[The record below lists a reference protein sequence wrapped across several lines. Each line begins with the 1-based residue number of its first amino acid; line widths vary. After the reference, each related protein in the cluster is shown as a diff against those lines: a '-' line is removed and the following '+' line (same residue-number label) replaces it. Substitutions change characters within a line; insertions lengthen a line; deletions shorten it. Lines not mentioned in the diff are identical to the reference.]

1 MLSLGGLRSRLVLL
15 VLIALL
21 PVFGLFAYS
30 AAKDQQDDVALAQGA
45 LQSTALLAAAH
56 QQRLVDRVA
65 QLLGNIASAPSVKD
79 TSTQRCVQYL
89 EDLQSQAPGYSN
101 LGIAGLDGKVTCN
114 ARNSGTDV
122 YAGDRPFFKQVL
134 AGQKFAGGQYGT
146 GRSSGW
152 PGIGFGVPVHG
163 SDGVLNGV
171 AFAAVDITAV
181 AGALAEVQLMDGAQL
196 RVTDSRG
203 TILAAHPADAGLPGS
218 QEQDA
223 VMLDAA
229 RSGRAGV
236 REGVD
241 VLGVERVYGYAPVG
255 GAAGDAL
262 FVAISVPRDIITAGP
277 REHLRSSIAALLGMA
292 VFGVCCA
299 WWIGA
304 RLIVRPARAI
314 LKEASEVIEGNLAA
328 RIASEFTSHGELG
341 QIALSFNRM
350 AGSLQLRRE
359 ERDAALQHA
368 DKERALRELI
378 FNSMSEGV
386 VATDTAGR
394 LLLLN
399 RAARALHPAREDV
412 ASLEDWS
419 RDHDL
424 LQLDGKTSYPPSER
438 PVARALGEAVID
450 NWDLVMR
457 RPGTEDRVL
466 RVSTRPL
473 READQMVG
481 GVVVFSDIT
490 ALKAAENLA
499 SAQEQVLA
507 LIAGGAPLRQS
518 LEAIVRLMEKNAPGT
533 VSSILLLDGQRLRH
547 AVAPS
552 LPESYRQALE
562 SQQIKD
568 GTGPCGTA
576 AFRKEAVVV
585 EDVAHDPIT
594 QAFRQQLLALG
605 LRACWSLPVVASDDE
620 VLATLATYR
629 QTPGKPQAKDLD
641 LSATA
646 ARLAR
651 LALER
656 ARADAALVGS
666 EARFREL
673 AENLEDV
680 FYNVDPHTGQLLYV
694 SPGYEKI
701 WGRSC
706 ESLYDNPKS
715 YADAVRPEDKQ
726 LLTLARQ
733 RIRAGEMSDTQ
744 YRIVTP
750 EGKMRWI
757 RDHAYPV
764 FNAAGALERVVG
776 TARDITASK
785 LADLALASTN
795 RALQMLSRFS
805 MAINQINDEASML
818 AEVCRV
824 AVEVGSY
831 RMAWVGYAQ
840 HDALLPIAPMAH
852 AGDERGYLAEI
863 SRSSR
868 DDHATDLGLAGQAI
882 RVGLPQQSGD
892 ISQANNQFY
901 GREAALERGYRSAIF
916 LPLRD
921 GQRSFGVLGLYAG
934 QVQHFAS
941 EEIKLL
947 QELADNLAFGI
958 GSLRARLARHR
969 SEEAARQAAAQL
981 REQASLLDRAQD
993 AIMVRNL
1000 DLTLRFW
1007 NQGAQRLYGWSAD
1020 EVLGKTMAEHMY
1032 RDPQVLDTAMQQ
1044 TLARGGDWSG
1054 ELEQRARDG
1063 SIVYVEARWTVVRDE
1078 HGQVNGVLGINT
1090 DIRERKRAREEILQ
1104 LNASLEERVQQ
1115 RTAQLEY
1122 ANKELEA
1129 FSYSVS
1135 HDLRSP
1141 LSAID
1146 GFSDLLERALAK
1158 TPEDSLSKSSRHYLG
1173 RLREGVSQMG
1183 ELIDALLTLA
1193 QVARSRLRWEPVNL
1207 SELAE
1212 ALLHD
1217 CQERE
1222 PGRATQLQVEP
1233 GLQAHGDARLLK
1245 QVLDNL
1251 LGNAWKFSAGQARSE
1266 ISFGQQRGSKGE
1278 TVYVVRDNGAGFDMR
1293 YAEKLFGPFQR
1304 LHGVSEFSGTGIGL
1318 ATVQRIVVR
1327 HGGTIWGESAVGRG
1341 ATFYFTLGASA
1352 PED

>member
-45 LQSTALLAAAH
+45 LQSTALLAAVH

-65 QLLGNIASAPSVKD
+65 QLLGDVASAPSIKD
-79 TSTQRCVQYL
+79 PSTRSCEQYL
-89 EDLQSQAPGYSN
+89 ENLQSQAPGYTN
-101 LGIAGLDGKVTCN
+101 LGIAGLDGKVSCN
-114 ARNSGTDV
+114 ARDSGVDV

-134 AGQKFAGGQYGT
+134 AGQKFAVGQYGT
-146 GRSSGW
+146 GRSSGR

-163 SDGVLNGV
+163 SGGTLNGV
-171 AFAAVDITAV
+171 AFAAVDISAV
-181 AGALAEVQLMDGAQL
+181 AAVLAEVRLMDGAQL
-196 RVTDSRG
+196 RVTDRHG
-203 TILAAHPADAGLPGS
+203 TILAVHPPGAGLQGT
-218 QEQDA
+218 QEQDLA
-223 VMLDAA
+223 MLDAA
-229 RSGRAGV
+229 KSRRAGV
-236 REGVD
+236 REAIDSSGN
-241 VLGVERVYGYAPVG
+241 ERVYAYAPVG

-262 FVAISVPRDIITAGP
+262 FVAISVPRDVITAGP
-277 REHLRSSIAALLGMA
+277 REHLRNSLAALLGMA

-299 WWIGA
+299 WWTGA
-304 RLIVRPARAI
+304 RLIVKPARAI
-314 LKEASEVIEGNLAA
+314 LKEANEVVEGNLAA
-328 RIASEFTSHGELG
+328 RIASEFTRHGELG
-341 QIALSFNRM
+341 QIARSFNRM

-386 VATDTAGR
+386 VATDPAGR

-399 RAARALHPAREDV
+399 RAARELHPTREGEV
-412 ASLEDWS
+412 TLEEWS

-424 LQLDGKTSYPPSER
+424 LQLDGKTSYLLSER
-438 PVARALGEAVID
+438 PVARALGGAVID
-450 NWDLVMR
+450 NWDLVLR

-473 READQMVG
+473 RDADQLVG
-481 GVVVFSDIT
+481 GVVVFS
-490 ALKAAENLA
+490 
-499 SAQEQVLA
+499 
-507 LIAGGAPLRQS
+507 
-518 LEAIVRLMEKNAPGT
+518 
-533 VSSILLLDGQRLRH
+533 
-547 AVAPS
+547 
-552 LPESYRQALE
+552 
-562 SQQIKD
+562 
-568 GTGPCGTA
+568 
-576 AFRKEAVVV
+576 
-585 EDVAHDPIT
+585 
-594 QAFRQQLLALG
+594 
-605 LRACWSLPVVASDDE
+605 
-620 VLATLATYR
+620 
-629 QTPGKPQAKDLD
+629 
-641 LSATA
+641 
-646 ARLAR
+646 
-651 LALER
+651 
-656 ARADAALVGS
+656 
-666 EARFREL
+666 
-673 AENLEDV
+673 
-680 FYNVDPHTGQLLYV
+680 
-694 SPGYEKI
+694 
-701 WGRSC
+701 
-706 ESLYDNPKS
+706 
-715 YADAVRPEDKQ
+715 
-726 LLTLARQ
+726 
-733 RIRAGEMSDTQ
+733 
-744 YRIVTP
+744 
-750 EGKMRWI
+750 
-757 RDHAYPV
+757 
-764 FNAAGALERVVG
+764 
-776 TARDITASK
+776 DITASK
-785 LADLALASTN
+785 LADLALARTN

-805 MAINQINDEASML
+805 MAINQIHDEAGML

-840 HDALLPIAPMAH
+840 HDALLTIAPMAH
-852 AGDERGYLAEI
+852 AGDERGYLAEV
-863 SRSSR
+863 SRSWA
-868 DDHATDLGLAGQAI
+868 DNHVTGLGPAGQAI
-882 RVGLPQQSGD
+882 RSGLPQQSGD
-892 ISQANNQFY
+892 IGQADNQFH

-921 GQRSFGVLGLYAG
+921 GERSFGVLGLYAG

-941 EEIKLL
+941 EEITLL

-1007 NQGAQRLYGWSAD
+1007 NQGAQRLYGWSAE
-1020 EVLGKTMAEHMY
+1020 EVLGKTMAQYMY
-1032 RDPQVLDTAMQQ
+1032 RDPQVLDMAMEQ

-1054 ELEQRARDG
+1054 ELEQLARDG
-1063 SIVYVEARWTVVRDE
+1063 LPIYVEARWTVVRDE
-1078 HGQVNGVLGINT
+1078 KGQINGVLGINT

-1122 ANKELEA
+1122 ANKELQA

-1141 LSAID
+1141 LSAVD
-1146 GFSDLLERALAK
+1146 GFSDLLERALIN
-1158 TPEDSLSKSSRHYLG
+1158 TPEDPLSKSSRHYLS
-1173 RLREGVSQMG
+1173 RIRAGVSQMG

-1207 SELAE
+1207 SELGN

-1217 CQERE
+1217 YQERE
-1222 PGRATQLQVEP
+1222 PGRVTQLQVEP

-1251 LGNAWKFSAGQARSE
+1251 LGNAWKFSAGQSRSD
-1266 ISFGQQRGSKGE
+1266 ITFGQQRGSKGE
-1278 TVYVVRDNGAGFDMR
+1278 TVYFVRDNGAGFDMK

-1304 LHGVSEFSGTGIGL
+1304 LHGVSEFAGTGIGL

-1327 HGGTIWGESAVGRG
+1327 HGGTVRGESAVGHG
-1341 ATFYFTLGASA
+1341 ATFYFTLGTSP
-1352 PED
+1352 PES